1 MVPLTGEID
10 NHPDGFDTIYR
21 HHTLEA
27 EKFANDFLIFSPNG
41 EPPQLD
47 ATDSSISNSP
57 SSSMLT
63 TPSRQP
69 LVQPIDESAFQA
81 PIPLPFNVFMGP
93 VALVHHDYAYT
104 AFPFPVAIPIPPYVP
119 TPVPEPAPDVPSVA
133 AITEEPLL
141 TSSPPPR
148 PPTPE
153 VWVPAPK
160 KSRAANRKRKRDT
173 TPDDQE
179 EAPPLACE
187 KSHRKRRRTWR
198 HVEGLERLSATLDPS
213 TLDKVFFTLNTGS
226 TATGYQLNKGRFGLT
241 KDVFVC
247 GERLRQ
253 GCSQRGTSDILE
265 LGDKRLCG
273 MVFLAEQSLR
283 RHLQTALSHVGK
295 RPCQKCGSMY
305 ALRKD
310 GYDRHVSE

>member
-10 NHPDGFDTIYR
+10 SHPEGTDTTCR
-21 HHTLEA
+21 HHNNFEA

-41 EPPQLD
+41 ELPQLD
-47 ATDSSISNSP
+47 ATSSPISNSP

-81 PIPLPFNVFMGP
+81 PISLPFNVFMGP
-93 VALVHHDYAYT
+93 VALLHHDYAYS
-104 AFPFPVAIPIPPYVP
+104 AFPFPVAVPIPPFVP
-119 TPVPEPAPDVPSVA
+119 APVPEPALDALSAA
-133 AITEEPLL
+133 AIAENLL
-141 TSSPPPR
+141 TASPPPR

-153 VWVPAPK
+153 VCVSVPT

-173 TPDDQE
+173 TPDDL

-198 HVEGLERLSATLDPS
+198 HVEGLERLSGTLNPT
-213 TLDKVFFTLNTGS
+213 TLEKVFFTLNTGS
-226 TATGYQLNKGRFGLT
+226 TATGYKLDTGRFGLT

-247 GERLRQ
+247 GEHLRQ

-295 RPCQKCGSMY
+295 KPCQKCGCMY

-310 GYDRHVSE
+310 GYDRHVSK